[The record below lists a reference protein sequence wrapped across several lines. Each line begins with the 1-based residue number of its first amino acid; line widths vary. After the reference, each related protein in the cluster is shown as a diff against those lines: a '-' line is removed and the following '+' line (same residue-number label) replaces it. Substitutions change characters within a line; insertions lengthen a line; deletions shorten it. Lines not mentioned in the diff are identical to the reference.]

1 MKREHEYETRIR
13 RISIRGWTKIAW
25 RGAPCMAMLHA
36 IACGGTPPAAPAAE
50 TTAPAMSTP
59 ASSVPT
65 RDASNAARAPVGS
78 TTDAVDDSKPAGNP
92 AIASAASA
100 GSGMAAAADAGAA
113 TDSMQLPGAG
123 DPCSDPTLK
132 RAPEPA
138 SFTQIKGYE
147 TLTKEPTTGP
157 ERPVLESDPGL
168 PEWTVYRPE
177 PLEGASMRPILI
189 WGNGGCL
196 TNGTIQGQFLLE
208 AASHGFVVFAD
219 GAPQAAGADPISG
232 GIRQGGAD
240 GKPMLMVLDWLA
252 AENERPCSPYYH
264 ELDLTKV
271 AVAGQSCGGLMAEYA
286 SIDPRVTTVIINNS
300 GLFSRDAALYSK
312 MHAPMAF
319 LIGGMTDIAYANAEG
334 DIAAIDRV
342 PIFNGNLDVG
352 HAATWEEVN
361 GGEFGRVALGWLQWK
376 LQDDPMAQKM
386 FAGADCELC
395 TPPSMWV
402 VKKKMMD

>member
-1 MKREHEYETRIR
+1 M
-13 RISIRGWTKIAW
+13 SVAG
-25 RGAPCMAMLHA
+25 MS
-36 IACGGTPPAAPAAE
+36 APARDVSS
-50 TTAPAMSTP
+50 AP
-59 ASSVPT
+59 
-65 RDASNAARAPVGS
+65 RAPVGG
-78 TTDAVDDSKPAGNP
+78 TTPAADDSRPAGNG
-92 AIASAASA
+92 AIANAGSA
-100 GSGMAAAADAGAA
+100 GSGTAADAGAGAA
-113 TDSMQLPGAG
+113 TDSTQLPGAG
-123 DPCSDPTLK
+123 DPCSDTTQE

-147 TLTKEPTTGP
+147 TLMKEPTTGP

-177 PLEGASMRPILI
+177 QLENPTRRPILI

-208 AASHGFVVFAD
+208 VASHGFVVVAD
-219 GAPQAAGADPISG
+219 GAPQPQGADPIAG

-252 AENERPCSPYYH
+252 AENERPCSAYYH
-264 ELDLTKV
+264 KLDVTKV

-286 SIDPRVTTVIINNS
+286 STDPRVTTVIVNNS

-319 LIGGMTDIAYANAEG
+319 LIGGMSDIAYANAEA
-334 DIAAIDRV
+334 DIAAIDKV
-342 PIFNGNLDVG
+342 PIFSGNLDVG

-361 GGEFGRVALGWLQWK
+361 AGEFGRVALGWLQWK
-376 LQDDPMAQKM
+376 LQGDSMAQKM